1 VIDARKGT
9 GEHLCSRCLKEVAL
23 YIDGSCWGNPG
34 PGGWAAILVYKGT
47 EREFF
52 GSERQTTSSR
62 MELRAAI
69 EGLRCLKE
77 SCRVSVEGDSQYVV
91 RAFNDDWLEGWQCR
105 GWRKVDGEPVLNHDL
120 WEELLAEVGK
130 HEVRWTWV
138 RGHAGNP
145 YNERCHALAVRGCKA
160 AIPGGWGPPACHQ
173 APKFGRLESRAGCGH
188 ADAQRGREA
197 ADLSRARLQRRAPC
211 AHVSAG

>member
-1 VIDARKGT
+1 
-9 GEHLCSRCLKEVAL
+9 LKEVSL

-52 GSERQTTSSR
+52 GSDRQTTSSR

-69 EGLRCLKE
+69 EGLRRLKE

-91 RAFNDDWLEGWQCR
+91 RAFNDGWLEGWQRR
-105 GWRKVDGEPVLNHDL
+105 GWRKVDGDPVLNHDL

-130 HEVRWTWV
+130 HEVRWAWV

-145 YNERCHALAVRGCKA
+145 YNERCHTLAVRGCKA
-160 AIPGGWGPPACHQ
+160 AIPGGWG
-173 APKFGRLESRAGCGH
+173 R
-188 ADAQRGREA
+188 QRGTRRRSSEDWSPARDAAMRMHSEA
-197 ADLSRARLQRRAPC
+197 ARLPICPECGYSDERHAPMCPRA
-211 AHVSAG
+211 S